1 MRQYLSNILKYDTQ
15 SDDTK
20 EEIDRW
26 LDYFEKFH
34 QQYIIMPTESSNY
47 SIPEESIYTAV
58 RTTPGLINQENE
70 TGCYFNETIQLL
82 YCNFL

>member
-34 QQYIIMPTESSNY
+34 QQYIIIPTESSNY
-47 SIPEESIYTAV
+47 SATEESIFITV
-58 RTTPGLINQENE
+58 MIPPGFINQ
-70 TGCYFNETIQLL
+70 
-82 YCNFL
+82 